1 MTRPLKGHGLFGS
14 EGVAQAMTVWNF
26 LDGWFLTSICVS
38 DFMEA
43 DQFPLNN
50 VRQKRSA
57 DDSSASRDWDEAPHS
72 RTKRQQQA
80 PYLIFPEILCIIDY
94 DGYRSV
100 FVKKKLLKFQTVPF
114 DLDVY

>member
-1 MTRPLKGHGLFGS
+1 
-14 EGVAQAMTVWNF
+14 
-26 LDGWFLTSICVS
+26 
-38 DFMEA
+38 MEA

-50 VRQKRSA
+50 VRHKRSA
-57 DDSSASRDWDEAPHS
+57 DDSDWDEAPHS

-100 FVKKKLLKFQTVPF
+100 SVKRNNCLNSKATLW
-114 DLDVY
+114 LDVY